1 MALATSLPSL
11 EVSDPAPVL
20 RVSPTLAVG
29 ADLEARRRRG
39 ERVLPMGFGEAG
51 LPVLPSLRARLA
63 DAAACN
69 SYGPVAG
76 HEALRAAAAGY
87 WCRRGLHTDP
97 SMVVAGP
104 GSKALLFGLLLG
116 LDGEV
121 AIPRPSWVSYAAQS
135 WLTGRPP
142 VYIDTCPG
150 TGGVPDPGGLSAA
163 VKCARAA
170 GRRIAAVIVTLP
182 DNPTG
187 TLARP
192 GTIRELCEVARKHDL
207 LIISDEIYRDL
218 VFEPGFVSP
227 AALAPEH
234 TVVTTGLSKN
244 LALGG
249 WRLGVARL
257 PSAQVR
263 DGLLAIGSEIWSAAS
278 APVQSAAELAF
289 SEGTDIVNRVRRS
302 RRLHACVARE
312 VASRLAAAGLEVAPP
327 AGGFYVYPDFGAFR
341 DLLLRRYGVES
352 GQDLADLLLRRYGI
366 GALPGSAFG
375 EPASALRL
383 RMATSRLYGD
393 DAVRQEAALAAD
405 DPLRLDWIAASL
417 DWLSDSLGDLVG

>member
-1 MALATSLPSL
+1 
-11 EVSDPAPVL
+11 
-20 RVSPTLAVG
+20 
-29 ADLEARRRRG
+29 
-39 ERVLPMGFGEAG
+39 MGFGEAG

-76 HEALRAAAAGY
+76 REALRAATAGY
-87 WCRRGLHTDP
+87 WTRRGLPTDP

-150 TGGVPDPGGLSAA
+150 SGGVPDPGGLSAA
-163 VKCARAA
+163 AKMARAS

-192 GTIRELCEVARKHDL
+192 GAVRELCEVARRNDL

-227 AALAPEH
+227 ASLAPER
-234 TVVTTGLSKN
+234 TVVTSGLSKN

-257 PSAQVR
+257 PSARVR
-263 DGLLAIGSEIWSAAS
+263 DGLLAIGSEIWSAAP

-289 SEGTDIVNRVRRS
+289 SEGADIVNRVRRS

-312 VASRLAAAGLEVAPP
+312 VASRLAAAGLEVVPP
-327 AGGFYVYPDFGAFR
+327 AGGFYVYPDFGPFR
-341 DLLLRRYGVES
+341 ELLLRRFAVRS

-366 GALPGSAFG
+366 GTLPGSAFG
-375 EPASALRL
+375 EPESALRL

-393 DAVRQEAALAAD
+393 DVVLQEAALAAE
-405 DPLRLDWIAASL
+405 DPLRLEWIAGAL
-417 DWLSDSLGDLVG
+417 DWLSSSVRDLLG